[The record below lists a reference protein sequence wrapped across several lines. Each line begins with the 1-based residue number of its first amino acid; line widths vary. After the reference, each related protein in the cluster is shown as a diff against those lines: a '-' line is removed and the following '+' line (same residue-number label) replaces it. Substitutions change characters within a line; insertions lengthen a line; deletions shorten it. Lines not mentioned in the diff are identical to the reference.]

1 LGNIAGDTLNP
12 SKIHYPHAWK
22 LANINWKGGK
32 KFDFCGV
39 AATISALW
47 CTCND
52 INFEKKNQILPLCR
66 LYSGV
71 ILAAVLN
78 VAAA

>member
-52 INFEKKNQILPLCR
+52 INFEKKTKYF
-66 LYSGV
+66 LYAGY
-71 ILAAVLN
+71 IQGLYWLRF
-78 VAAA
+78 